1 MDRGPEQRLFKK
13 KKNADKKMCSTLPI
27 IREMQIKNTKRYYF
41 ILDPMAIIKKQ
52 QITSV
57 SEDVVK
63 LETCVMLAEM

>member
-1 MDRGPEQRLFKK
+1 
-13 KKNADKKMCSTLPI
+13 
-27 IREMQIKNTKRYYF
+27 MQIKNTKRYYF